1 MLRPARPTPARIVEV
16 AEDGSQVTQVQVVGS
31 AQHKAMSAPGAERSS
46 RIAAVEVAI
55 GGIRAI
61 RARVLPQDFRCNTER
76 EMFMQR
82 RNVMASAVPGT
93 LPRSQLRTKNQTNIA
108 LFLDE
113 CLCDYSAATWP
124 PLPARIPMSDRLQ
137 CSLQAID
144 AANARDP
151 THDAGEPAEFIYGR
165 RMSEALA
172 AFAPGA
178 TEPLRIAV
186 RGQHIERW
194 LSPRRAFPEG
204 KAGYFGWRNAAK
216 KRHAERLGQIMAAC
230 GYDEAV
236 IARVGTLARKEQLR
250 NDAEAQTLE
259 DVGCLVFLRYYEE
272 KRGEAIDIAVSIA
285 GDRGGSSGRTTAR
298 TRPGTCHSSIASWMR
313 ESRSSSPAHISASS
327 SQDRRDGSH

>member
-1 MLRPARPTPARIVEV
+1 
-16 AEDGSQVTQVQVVGS
+16 
-31 AQHKAMSAPGAERSS
+31 
-46 RIAAVEVAI
+46 
-55 GGIRAI
+55 
-61 RARVLPQDFRCNTER
+61 
-76 EMFMQR
+76 
-82 RNVMASAVPGT
+82 
-93 LPRSQLRTKNQTNIA
+93 
-108 LFLDE
+108 
-113 CLCDYSAATWP
+113 
-124 PLPARIPMSDRLQ
+124 MSDRLQ

-236 IARVGTLARKEQLR
+236 IARVGALARKEQLR
-250 NDAEAQTLE
+250 SDVEAQTLE
-259 DVGCLVFLRYYEE
+259 DVACLVFLRYYAENFAAKHARE
-272 KRGEAIDIAVSIA
+272 KVFDILLKTQRKMSPRGRAVGLDFGSPRGFAHSTSRGCGCSKPHRPLERLWFRRFRGE
-285 GDRGGSSGRTTAR
+285 
-298 TRPGTCHSSIASWMR
+298 RPKG
-313 ESRSSSPAHISASS
+313 ESE
-327 SQDRRDGSH
+327 RRAWAKA